1 MPVADFQ
8 TGTVESIHIAARA
21 EEQTR
26 AVAAVDVVAGRG
38 IEGDRYFRTEGS
50 GTFHEADK
58 HGLDL
63 TLIEAEAIE
72 GLAADSG
79 IELGPGE
86 ARRNVVTR
94 GVALNDLVGRRFTV
108 GEVEAVG
115 NRLCDPCS
123 HLEKLTQPGVLKG
136 LVERGGLRADVVR
149 GGAIRVGD
157 VVRELGPAG

>member
-1 MPVADFQ
+1 MAELQ
-8 TGTVESIHIAARA
+8 NGTVESIHIAARA
-21 EEQTR
+21 EEDTR
-26 AVAAVDVVAGRG
+26 PVEAVAVVAGRG
-38 IEGDRYFRTEGS
+38 IEGDRYFRTDGS

-58 HGLDL
+58 HGQDL

-72 GLAADSG
+72 GLAADTG

-136 LVERGGLRADVVR
+136 LVERGGLRADVVS
-149 GGAIRVGD
+149 GGRIAVGD
-157 VVRELGPAG
+157 VVRELGPA

>member
-1 MPVADFQ
+1 MAEFQ
-8 TGTVESIHIAARA
+8 RGTVESIHIAAQA
-21 EEQTR
+21 EEDTR
-26 AVAAVDVVAGRG
+26 PVETVDVVAGRG
-38 IEGDRYFRTEGS
+38 IEGDRYFRTDGS
-50 GTFHEADK
+50 GTFHQADK
-58 HGLDL
+58 HGQDL

-72 GLAADSG
+72 GLAADTG
-79 IELGPGE
+79 IELSPGE

-123 HLEKLTQPGVLKG
+123 HLEKVTQPGVLKG
-136 LVERGGLRADVVR
+136 LVNRGGLRADVVR

-157 VVRELGPAG
+157 PVQELGPA

>member
-1 MPVADFQ
+1 MAELQ
-8 TGTVESIHIAARA
+8 SGTVESIHIAPRA

-26 AVAAVDVVAGRG
+26 PVEAVVVVAGRG
-38 IEGDRYFRTEGS
+38 IEGDRYFRTDGS

-58 HGLDL
+58 HGQDL

-72 GLAADSG
+72 GLAADTG
-79 IELGPGE
+79 IELGTGE
-86 ARRNVVTR
+86 PRRNVVTR

-115 NRLCDPCS
+115 NRLCDPCN
-123 HLEKLTQPGVLKG
+123 HLEKLTEPGVLKG
-136 LVERGGLRADVVR
+136 LANRGGLRADVVR

-157 VVRELGPAG
+157 ELKDL

>member
-1 MPVADFQ
+1 MADFQ
-8 TGTVESIHIAARA
+8 SGTVESIHIAARA
-21 EEQTR
+21 EEPTD
-26 AVAAVDVVAGRG
+26 AVEAVSVVAGRG
-38 IEGDRYFRTEGS
+38 IEGDRYFREGGN

-58 HGLDL
+58 HGQDL

-72 GLAADSG
+72 GLAADTG
-79 IELGPGE
+79 IELAPGE

-94 GVALNDLVGRRFTV
+94 GVRLNDLVGRRFTV

-123 HLEKLTQPGVLKG
+123 HLQRVTQPGVLKG
-136 LVERGGLRADVVR
+136 LANRGGLRADVVR

-157 VVRELGPAG
+157 EVRELGPAG

>member
-1 MPVADFQ
+1 MAEMQ
-8 TGTVESIHIAARA
+8 SGTVESIHIAARA
-21 EEQTR
+21 EEDTR
-26 AVAAVDVVAGRG
+26 PVEAVTVVAGQG
-38 IEGDRYFRTEGS
+38 IEGDRYFRPDGS
-50 GTFHEADK
+50 GTFHEEDK
-58 HGLDL
+58 HGQDL

-72 GLAADSG
+72 GLAADTG

-149 GGAIRVGD
+149 GGRVAVGD
-157 VVRELGPAG
+157 AVRELGPA

>member
-1 MPVADFQ
+1 MAELQ

-21 EEQTR
+21 EELTD
-26 AVAAVDVVAGRG
+26 AVEAVSVVAGRG
-38 IEGDRYFRTEGS
+38 IEGDRYFREGGN

-58 HGLDL
+58 HGQDL

-72 GLAADSG
+72 GLAADTG
-79 IELGPGE
+79 IELAPGE

-94 GVALNDLVGRRFTV
+94 GVRLNDLVGRRFTV

-123 HLEKLTQPGVLKG
+123 HLQRVTQPGVLKG
-136 LVERGGLRADVVR
+136 LANRGGLRADVVR

-157 VVRELGPAG
+157 EVRELGPAG

>member
-1 MPVADFQ
+1 MAELQ
-8 TGTVESIHIAARA
+8 SGTVEGIHIAARA
-21 EEQTR
+21 EEDTR
-26 AVAAVDVVAGRG
+26 PVEAVTVVAGRG
-38 IEGDRYFRTEGS
+38 IEGDRYFRTDGS

-58 HGLDL
+58 HGQDL

-72 GLAADSG
+72 GLAADTG
-79 IELGPGE
+79 IELRPGE

-108 GEVEAVG
+108 GGVEAIG

-123 HLEKLTQPGVLKG
+123 HLEKLTKPGVLKG

-149 GGAIRVGD
+149 GGQIEVGD
-157 VVRELGPAG
+157 SVRELGPA

>member
-1 MPVADFQ
+1 MSEFQ
-8 TGTVESIHIAARA
+8 RGTVESIHIAPRA
-21 EEQTR
+21 EQMPHPVE
-26 AVAAVDVVAGRG
+26 AVEVVAGRG
-38 IEGDRYFRTEGS
+38 IEGDRYFRTDGH
-50 GTFHEADK
+50 GTFHEPDK
-58 HGLDL
+58 HGQDL

-72 GLAADSG
+72 GLAADAG

-115 NRLCDPCS
+115 NRLCDPCN
-123 HLEKLTQPGVLKG
+123 HLEKLTRPGVLKG

-149 GGAIRVGD
+149 GGRIGVGD
-157 VVRELGPAG
+157 AVRELGPA

>member
-1 MPVADFQ
+1 MSEFQ
-8 TGTVESIHIAARA
+8 RGTVESIHIAHRA
-21 EEQTR
+21 EQMPHPVE
-26 AVAAVDVVAGRG
+26 AVAVVAGRG
-38 IEGDRYFRTEGS
+38 IEGDRYFRTDGD
-50 GTFHEADK
+50 GTFHEPDK
-58 HGLDL
+58 HGQDL

-72 GLAADSG
+72 GLAADAG
-79 IELGPGE
+79 IELEPGE

-115 NRLCDPCS
+115 NRLCDPCN
-123 HLEKLTQPGVLKG
+123 HLEKLTRPGVLKG

-157 VVRELGPAG
+157 EVRELGPV